1 MQPKIDQSNNTIS
14 SRIDELMKERRTN
27 QSLLAEEIGISQ
39 GTISRVKSGK
49 FSKSKYL
56 GDIAKILGTTVEYLL
71 TGDLELKYNEK
82 TSPSNLRI
90 KEHDFMLI
98 SMYDTDAENSK
109 QKEEVL
115 MLHKSMLPVGSNEEN
130 LRFINQ
136 NDDAMSP
143 KITKNSQVVF
153 DLEYTAIV
161 PGQAYV
167 IKHGVLAEQARLL
180 YPLPNGGVRVAGTPE
195 QKEYFSDEVIS
206 KEDLE
211 DGSFKVLGK
220 VISVTTQWV

>member
-1 MQPKIDQSNNTIS
+1 MQPIIDQSITTIG

-27 QSLLAEEIGISQ
+27 QTLLAEEVGISQ

-49 FSKSKYL
+49 FQKSKYL
-56 GDIAKILGTTVEYLL
+56 TDIANALGTTVDYLL
-71 TGDLELKYNEK
+71 TGNLESKYGEK
-82 TSPSNLRI
+82 NVPSNLRI

-109 QKEEVL
+109 DNEEVL
-115 MLHKSMLPVGSNEEN
+115 MLHKSMFASGLNEED

-143 KITKNSQVVF
+143 RITKNSQVTF
-153 DLEYTAIV
+153 NLQDTTIT

-167 IKHGVLAEQARLL
+167 IKHGVLAEQARYL

-195 QKEYFSDEVIS
+195 QKEYFSDEIIS

-211 DGSFKVLGK
+211 SGLFKVLGK
-220 VISVTTQWV
+220 VVSVTTKWV

>member
-1 MQPKIDQSNNTIS
+1 MQPIIDQSNNTIGT
-14 SRIDELMKERRTN
+14 RIEELMKERRTN
-27 QSLLAEEIGISQ
+27 QTILAEQVGISQ

-49 FSKSKYL
+49 FQKSKHL
-56 GDIAKILGTTVEYLL
+56 TDIANALGTSVDYLL
-71 TGDLELKYNEK
+71 TGNIDSKYGEK

-109 QKEEVL
+109 HKEEVL
-115 MLHKSMLPVGSNEEN
+115 MLHKSMFESGLNEEN

-143 KITKNSQVVF
+143 KITKNSQVTF
-153 DLEYTAIV
+153 SLKDTSIA

-167 IKHGVLAEQARLL
+167 IKHGVLDEQARYL
-180 YPLPNGGVRVAGTPE
+180 YPLPNGGVRVSGSPE
-195 QKEYFSDEVIS
+195 QKEYFSDETIT
-206 KEDLE
+206 KEDL
-211 DGSFKVLGK
+211 DSGLFKVLGK
-220 VISVTTQWV
+220 VVSVTTKWI